1 MKQQRWQHFTSSP
14 SSSCLNWRRG
24 SEKAVAEVAALIL
37 LQDTK
42 SEEGVAKRGSSKNVI
57 AIIATEVAAVE
68 AAVAVQLQQLNLRWR
83 KKRGIGDSL
92 C

>member
-1 MKQQRWQHFTSSP
+1 M
-14 SSSCLNWRRG
+14 
-24 SEKAVAEVAALIL
+24 
-37 LQDTK
+37 LQDTT

-57 AIIATEVAAVE
+57 AIIATEVVAVE

>member
-1 MKQQRWQHFTSSP
+1 M
-14 SSSCLNWRRG
+14 
-24 SEKAVAEVAALIL
+24 
-37 LQDTK
+37 LQDTT

-68 AAVAVQLQQLNLRWR
+68 AAVAVQLQQLKLRWR

>member
-1 MKQQRWQHFTSSP
+1 MLQGTTS
-14 SSSCLNWRRG
+14 
-24 SEKAVAEVAALIL
+24 K
-37 LQDTK
+37 
-42 SEEGVAKRGSSKNVI
+42 EGVAKRGSSKNVI
-57 AIIATEVAAVE
+57 AIITIEVAAVE

>member
-1 MKQQRWQHFTSSP
+1 M
-14 SSSCLNWRRG
+14 
-24 SEKAVAEVAALIL
+24 
-37 LQDTK
+37 LQDTT

-57 AIIATEVAAVE
+57 AIIATAVVAVE